1 MPKVKQG
8 ERGGKRR
15 KMEDGRW
22 KMEEKAKGWGGV
34 LLRVS

>member
-22 KMEEKAKGWGGV
+22 KKRQRAGGEYY
-34 LLRVS
+34 